1 MIKTFYAK
9 MAAESYDKYLAAMEA
24 EDFKTAEY
32 YLGEYEN
39 YQKGA
44 GSVPKDTVRDQRG
57 RT

>member
-1 MIKTFYAK
+1 MIRSYYEKK
-9 MAAESYDKYLAAMEA
+9 AAESYQLYRAAL
-24 EDFKTAEY
+24 EDEDLKTAEY
-32 YLGEYEN
+32 YFGEYEN

>member
-24 EDFKTAEY
+24 EDLKKAEY
-32 YLGEYEN
+32 FFGEYEN

-44 GSVPKDTVRDQRG
+44 ESVPKDTVPDEG
-57 RT
+57 RSA